1 MMSPL
6 PGWARLA
13 IWGFVMPSR
22 KPKCSLRRTGSVG
35 TVSRTAVSR
44 TPLAST
50 RVASMTA
57 LSAAYPSGV
66 QCIPNTASSP
76 CTGQPGPP
84 PLRRVARPVVA
95 QAPRAVRIGQALL
108 KRLAE
113 AVERDRGQPQRR
125 EPGMGEGEVTAHV
138 ANEGR
143 LLARRLPVVAEL
155 QVIHDRAEPGAGA
168 RRVDDLEHDVARRR
182 VVAVAVQDETL
193 DLVELERASRLRVH
207 MNLKSISGARRRGR
221 RRSARRGAES
231 GSTCCC

>member
-76 CTGQPGPP
+76 CTGRPGPP
-84 PLRRVARPVVA
+84 HAHFVGSL
-95 QAPRAVRIGQALL
+95 APSSPR
-108 KRLAE
+108 
-113 AVERDRGQPQRR
+113 RR